1 MVYCGPPGGPV
12 RGAELARQERAEQ
25 TRNAILEAAASRFD
39 AVGFLGASLSDILA
53 EAGVTKGALYFH
65 FKSKED
71 LADALIDEQFTVWEP
86 LSAIEAPGLQTV
98 IDLTQGMAASLRSDV
113 RVRASIRLV
122 IEYGS
127 FVTPAGNVYR
137 QWIDTIHGCLLA
149 AKAAGDLRKEV
160 SAHDLA
166 QFVVGSFTGIQ
177 LSSQV
182 LTGRSDLLERV
193 TFMWTTILNS
203 VVPPRR
209 LHRFN
214 PLGTHNVMESAPA

>member
-1 MVYCGPPGGPV
+1 
-12 RGAELARQERAEQ
+12 LARQVRAEQ

-86 LSAIEAPGLQTV
+86 LSAIEEPGLQTV

-122 IEYGS
+122 IEHGS
-127 FVTPAGNVYR
+127 FVTPAGNVYK

-166 QFVVGSFTGIQ
+166 QFVVASFTGIQ

-182 LTGRSDLLERV
+182 LTGRADLLERV
-193 TFMWTTILNS
+193 TFMWTTILDS

-209 LHRFN
+209 VHRFN
-214 PLGTHNVMESAPA
+214 PMGTQGVMEPATA

>member
-1 MVYCGPPGGPV
+1 
-12 RGAELARQERAEQ
+12 LARQERAEQ

-86 LSAIEAPGLQTV
+86 LSAIEQPGLQTV

-122 IEYGS
+122 IEQGS
-127 FVTPAGNVYR
+127 FLTPAGNVYK

-149 AKAAGDLRKEV
+149 AKVAGDLRKEV

-166 QFVVGSFTGIQ
+166 QLVVGSFTGIQ
-177 LSSQV
+177 LNSQV

-193 TFMWTTILNS
+193 TFMWTTILSS

-209 LHRFN
+209 QHRFN
-214 PLGTHNVMESAPA
+214 PAGTVGVMEPATA

>member
-1 MVYCGPPGGPV
+1 M
-12 RGAELARQERAEQ
+12 ARQERAEQ

-39 AVGFLGASLSDILA
+39 AVGFLGASLSDILT

-71 LADALIDEQFTVWEP
+71 LADALIDEQFTVSDP
-86 LSAIEAPGLQTV
+86 LENVENPGLQTV
-98 IDLTQGMAASLRSDV
+98 IDLTQGMAASLQSDV

-122 IEYGS
+122 IEQGS
-127 FVTPAGNVYR
+127 FIAPAANAYKR
-137 QWIDTIHGCLLA
+137 WIDTIHGCLLA

-160 SAHDLA
+160 NPHDLA
-166 QFVVGSFTGIQ
+166 QFVQASFTGIQ

-182 LTGRSDLLERV
+182 LTGRTDLLERI
-193 TFMWTTILNS
+193 TFMWNMILVS

-209 LHRFN
+209 LHRFV
-214 PLGTHNVMESAPA
+214 PQGSLAESASV

>member
-1 MVYCGPPGGPV
+1 V
-12 RGAELARQERAEQ
+12 ARQERAEQ

-65 FKSKED
+65 FKAKED
-71 LADALIDEQFTVWEP
+71 LADALVQEQFSMVEP
-86 LSAIEAPGLQTV
+86 MDSMPDPGLQTL
-98 IDLTQGMAASLRSDV
+98 IDWSHGLSLALQSDV

-122 IEYGS
+122 IEQGS
-127 FVTPAGNVYR
+127 FISPASNAYK
-137 QWIDTIHGCLLA
+137 QWIDTAHGCLLA

-160 SAHDLA
+160 NAYDLA
-166 QFVVGSFTGIQ
+166 QFAVASFTGIQ

-182 LTGRSDLLERV
+182 LTGRSDLTERV
-193 TFMWTTILNS
+193 AFMWNTILPS

-209 LHRFN
+209 LHKFIT
-214 PLGTHNVMESAPA
+214 PGIAAAEPTSA

>member
-1 MVYCGPPGGPV
+1 
-12 RGAELARQERAEQ
+12 LARQVRAEQ

-86 LSAIEAPGLQTV
+86 LSAIEEPGLQTV

-122 IEYGS
+122 IEHGS
-127 FVTPAGNVYR
+127 FVTPAGNVYK

-166 QFVVGSFTGIQ
+166 QFVVASFTGIQ

-182 LTGRSDLLERV
+182 LTGRADLLERV
-193 TFMWTTILNS
+193 TFMWTTILSS
-203 VVPPRR
+203 VVPARR
-209 LHRFN
+209 VHRFN
-214 PLGTHNVMESAPA
+214 PMGTHGAMEPATA

>member
-1 MVYCGPPGGPV
+1 MVYCGPAGHEREGLNV
-12 RGAELARQERAEQ
+12 ARQERAEQ

-39 AVGFLGASLSDILA
+39 EVGFLGASLSDILT

-71 LADALIDEQFTVWEP
+71 LADALIDEQFTVWDP
-86 LSAIEAPGLQTV
+86 LAEIENPGLQTV
-98 IDLTQGMAASLRSDV
+98 IDLTQGMAASLQTDV

-122 IEYGS
+122 IEQGS
-127 FVTPAGNVYR
+127 FITPANNAYKRWV
-137 QWIDTIHGCLLA
+137 DTIHGCLLA
-149 AKAAGDLRKEV
+149 AKAAGDLRKDIN
-160 SAHDLA
+160 AHDLA
-166 QFVVGSFTGIQ
+166 QLVQASFTGIQ

-182 LTGRSDLLERV
+182 LSGRADLVERV
-193 TFMWTTILNS
+193 TFMWNTILSS

-214 PLGTHNVMESAPA
+214 PEGTPTQAASA